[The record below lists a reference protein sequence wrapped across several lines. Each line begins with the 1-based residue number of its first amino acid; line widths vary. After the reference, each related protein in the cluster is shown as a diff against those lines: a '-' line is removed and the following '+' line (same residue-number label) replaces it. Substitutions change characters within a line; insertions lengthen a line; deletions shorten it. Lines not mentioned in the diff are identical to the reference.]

1 MHFNFATPK
10 GLKIIKSDEKKK
22 RNRERRARKGRKGS
36 RRKKKTDIPF
46 NFYIFHFGDSL
57 TLFIYIFESNLVEI
71 YKHKRH

>member
-1 MHFNFATPK
+1 M
-10 GLKIIKSDEKKK
+10 KKTK
-22 RNRERRARKGRKGS
+22 KQKQKQNKNRERRARKGRKGS